1 MTYFDYAMFGI
12 VALSVAISLWRGLI
26 REVVS
31 LVAWLV
37 ALWVA
42 ARFAVDVSPIVP
54 GSISSPPLRYLT
66 AFAVLFSA
74 TVIGLEL
81 LGFFVSRLLR
91 SVGLGF
97 IDRLLGAIFGL
108 GRGVLIAWILTLA
121 GGFTTLPQ
129 RDWWR
134 DAVLAPPLQTAV
146 LAARPLLP
154 LELAKRVHY
163 S

>member
-1 MTYFDYAMFGI
+1 MTELPSKPTSKPTRKITDDPYGA
-12 VALSVAISLWRGLI
+12 AILI
-26 REVVS
+26 RR
-31 LVAWLV
+31 LVMEQGFVYW
-37 ALWVA
+37 
-42 ARFAVDVSPIVP
+42 R
-54 GSISSPPLRYLT
+54 RYLT
-66 AFAVLFSA
+66 AFASLFLA

-81 LGFFVSRLLR
+81 LGFLVSRLLR
-91 SVGLGF
+91 TVGLGF

-108 GRGVLIAWILTLA
+108 ARGVLVAWILTLA

-134 DAVLAPPLQTAV
+134 DAVLAPPLQSAV

-154 LELAKRVHY
+154 LELAKRIHY

>member
-1 MTYFDYAMFGI
+1 MTPYDYAMLAI
-12 VALSVAISLWRGLI
+12 VGLSIAISLWRGLV

-31 LVAWLV
+31 LLSWLV

-42 ARFAVDVSPIVP
+42 SRFGVAAAAWVP
-54 GSISSPPLRYLT
+54 AAITSPPVRYVT
-66 AFAVLFSA
+66 AFAVLFLG
-74 TVIGLEL
+74 TVFVLEL
-81 LGFFVSRLLR
+81 LAFLVAKLLSAIGVGFM
-91 SVGLGF
+91 
-97 IDRLLGAIFGL
+97 DRMLGAIFGL
-108 GRGVLIAWILTLA
+108 ARGVLIAWVLTLI

-154 LELAKRVHY
+154 MEIAKRIKY
-163 S
+163 A

>member
-1 MTYFDYAMFGI
+1 MTYFDYAMLGI
-12 VALSVAISLWRGLI
+12 VALSIAISLWRGLI

-81 LGFFVSRLLR
+81 LGFFVARLLR